1 MSIHGRRARMRT
13 VDKSFRED
21 DSMVLFRIAN
31 FSVTVFALIFFI
43 FIIILFIIQIKYNVR
58 ILYI

>member
-43 FIIILFIIQIKYNVR
+43 FIIILFILMINYDLNLR
-58 ILYI
+58 II